1 MLVIIQRRYSDV
13 VWNRESKESIEYCKW
28 KLRDDW

>member
-13 VWNRESKESIEYCKW
+13 VLNIESKEGIEYRKR